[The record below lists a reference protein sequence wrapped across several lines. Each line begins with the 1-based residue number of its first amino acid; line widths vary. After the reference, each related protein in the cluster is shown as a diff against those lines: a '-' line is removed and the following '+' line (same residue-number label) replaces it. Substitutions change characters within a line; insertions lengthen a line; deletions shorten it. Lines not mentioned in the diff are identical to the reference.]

1 MSFSKH
7 KKLRLSQSFETFEQ
21 AKQRASA
28 KQNKTRKNHI
38 GSYSCLDSEYFAEVE
53 NYEIGTYINFTK
65 LSQKFQ
71 MKNKAGAL
79 PSNSGQVVKE
89 LLEKKDIDLK
99 KFDYKGKGKTIM
111 RRSKRRINGTKV
123 SMPTEPTNKKI
134 KQNMK
139 TKISSGDYTIGE
151 LITPQSFEILKI
163 NNDNSYEKI
172 LTELYGKKIP
182 LIENKEK
189 VCRAT

>member
-1 MSFSKH
+1 
-7 KKLRLSQSFETFEQ
+7 
-21 AKQRASA
+21 
-28 KQNKTRKNHI
+28 
-38 GSYSCLDSEYFAEVE
+38 
-53 NYEIGTYINFTK
+53 
-65 LSQKFQ
+65 

-89 LLEKKDIDLK
+89 FLEKKGTDLK

-123 SMPTEPTNKKI
+123 SIPTEPTNKKI

-139 TKISSGDYTIGE
+139 TKITSGDYAIGE

-172 LTELYGKKIP
+172 LTELYGKKI
-182 LIENKEK
+182 LLN
-189 VCRAT
+189 